1 MTRAKDSA
9 ESSLASTQKQA
20 EDQTRHLLEAE
31 AQLQIAKK
39 QIVDLK
45 KKLIKAEGAKNVA
58 EWARDE
64 ALRAKEEVVFVRVE
78 AKCSKE
84 KAEEEAYN
92 LGMAETHAA
101 LKAQVPGVCRLYCS
115 QVWNEAFKQARV
127 ETSFDLWKVEHVYY
141 PPAIKED
148 ASSSFEAS
156 DAPKEVEA
164 AGPGA
169 VLAVTS
175 PNEPVKESEPFG
187 AVGTNEGQNPDAPQK
202 TAKPTGDAPVSPT
215 EGPILLVKPLQAV
228 PLGEG
233 SKDLETFPAQ
243 LSEG

>member
-45 KKLIKAEGAKNVA
+45 KKLIEAEGAKNVA

-64 ALRAKEEVVFVRVE
+64 ALRAKEEVVFVRAE

-115 QVWNEAFKQARV
+115 QVWNEAFK
-127 ETSFDLWKVEHVYY
+127 
-141 PPAIKED
+141 
-148 ASSSFEAS
+148 
-156 DAPKEVEA
+156 
-164 AGPGA
+164 
-169 VLAVTS
+169 
-175 PNEPVKESEPFG
+175 
-187 AVGTNEGQNPDAPQK
+187 
-202 TAKPTGDAPVSPT
+202 
-215 EGPILLVKPLQAV
+215 
-228 PLGEG
+228 
-233 SKDLETFPAQ
+233 
-243 LSEG
+243 